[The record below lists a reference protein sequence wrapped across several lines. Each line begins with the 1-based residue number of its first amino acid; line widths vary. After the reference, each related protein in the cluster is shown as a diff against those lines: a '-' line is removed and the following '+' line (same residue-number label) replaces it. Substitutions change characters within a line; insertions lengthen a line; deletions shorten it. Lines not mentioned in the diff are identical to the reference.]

1 MGRIR
6 STISEAAAPPSQV
19 FAIAPEVERV
29 LANWGQWVAVRVG
42 VRRQA
47 QGVFRLAG
55 RGTRSC
61 AVVMAPDV
69 NVDEAWRAEKTVCN
83 PNFSPRFRAVLT
95 AHYVTR
101 ESKASTCRLLGIHW
115 AAYDQEHWRAATFFW
130 NRFQR
135 TAEID
140 A

>member
-6 STISEAAAPPSQV
+6 SSNSEAAQPVQAY
-19 FAIAPEVERV
+19 AIAPEVDRV
-29 LANWGQWVAVRVG
+29 LANWGQWAAVRVG

-55 RGTRSC
+55 RGTRS
-61 AVVMAPDV
+61 APTVGPMV

-95 AHYVTR
+95 AHYVSRST
-101 ESKASTCRLLGIHW
+101 KAIICRDLCIHW
-115 AAYDQEHWRAATFFW
+115 AGYDHELWRAATFFW
-130 NRFQR
+130 NRYLVVS
-135 TAEID
+135 A